1 MSIMPGITPVNS
13 TSSMFSVSCY
23 KVVVWFENLG
33 QKLAERRTRRET
45 FKTLHSLT
53 DRELADIGISR
64 GDIRSISNDT
74 WTDNRKRDELPYVRT
89 YANPNLEGSV

>member
-13 TSSMFSVSCY
+13 NSSMLAVTTY

-33 QKLAERRTRRET
+33 RKLAERRTRRET
-45 FKTLHSLT
+45 FKSLHRLT

-64 GDIRSISNDT
+64 GDIRSISEDK
-74 WTDNRKRDELPYVRT
+74 WIDNRRRDSLPYVRT
-89 YANPNLEGSV
+89 NPNLRGSV